1 VNRFFWPAFV
11 VAALLCGT
19 ATQIASWRAIGTPS
33 TKPPIPIPGQQY
45 VSATRDGQTDQS
57 LFYFDILGFGQR
69 INAADVIV
77 AGSSHA
83 EFGISAATLGGK
95 KGFNIALGGSESLN
109 FAVKLLL
116 RYRHDPSLL
125 VLDPFATDVAGPST
139 EAVRVLAST
148 RGESYLR
155 VFNIWAN
162 FARDLMLQ
170 GFLPRVTLAKS
181 SLIFE
186 NPIGTTI
193 MRDWQ
198 TADVTAVYSASGEV
212 FADPAKGHPIAD
224 GPKWKSLV
232 APLPSD
238 VAALRGMAKTI
249 LVTTVPHP
257 GAEDWIARKLADQIG
272 AKFVP
277 LDASN
282 LLLWDYHHVNA
293 VSRGRV
299 TSELQAALRP

>member
-1 VNRFFWPAFV
+1 M
-11 VAALLCGT
+11 
-19 ATQIASWRAIGTPS
+19 PS
-33 TKPPIPIPGQQY
+33 TKPPVPIPGREY

-57 LFYFDILGFGQR
+57 LFYFDILGFGRR
-69 INAADVIV
+69 IKAADVIV

-83 EFGISAATLGGK
+83 EFGISATTLGGNK
-95 KGFNIALGGSESLN
+95 SFNMALGGSESLN
-109 FAVKLLL
+109 FAVTLLKK
-116 RYRHDPSLL
+116 YRHGLSLL
-125 VLDPFATDVAGPST
+125 VLDPFATEFAGPST
-139 EAVRVLAST
+139 EARAVLAST
-148 RGESYLR
+148 RGEAYLR

-162 FARDLMLQ
+162 FARDLILQ

-186 NPIGTTI
+186 NPIGPTVI
-193 MRDWQ
+193 RDWQ
-198 TADVTAVYSASGEV
+198 TADAIAVYSAYGEI
-212 FADPAKGHPIAD
+212 FANPAKGHPISD
-224 GPKWKSLV
+224 GPKWKALV

-257 GAEDWIARKLADQIG
+257 GVEDWIARKLADEIG

-293 VSRGRV
+293 VSRDRV
-299 TSELQAALRP
+299 TSELEAALRP